1 MNDFF
6 DLSVFSHPEFGN
18 FRIVIY
24 PGREPLFVGR
34 DVAAALG
41 YRNSYEALAR
51 HVDPADRVS
60 RQITTIGQRRRV
72 TLVNESGVYSLA
84 LSSRLEGA
92 MRFRHW
98 VTSVV
103 LPQVSRTGGYI
114 PLDTAPGPEGE
125 AVTAERAMEIL
136 SSTLRMKEELI
147 EAQRPLVRFAE
158 AVTSAEGSILIRDL
172 AKLITQNGVP
182 VGQARLFGWLR
193 RHGYLFRRER
203 RPIQK
208 WVERGLFDTTVGL
221 VATADGVRESLTTKV
236 TPRGQ
241 RYFIEGFL
249 GGRFQL
255 P

>member
-6 DLSVFSHPEFGN
+6 DVSVFRHPEFGN

-34 DVAAALG
+34 DVATALG
-41 YRNSYEALAR
+41 YRNSCSALAR
-51 HVDPADRVS
+51 HVAPADRVS
-60 RQITTIGQRRRV
+60 QQITALGQRRHM
-72 TLVNESGVYSLA
+72 TLINESGLYSLA

-103 LPQVSRTGGYI
+103 LPQISRTGGYI
-114 PLDTAPGPEGE
+114 PLEEE
-125 AVTAERAMEIL
+125 ADEAALAERTVEIL
-136 SSTLRMKEELI
+136 SRTLRLREEQI
-147 EAQRPLVRFAE
+147 EAQRPLVSFAE
-158 AVTSAEGSILIRDL
+158 AVTSSEGSILIRDL

-182 VGQARLFGWLR
+182 VGQTRLFGWLR

-221 VATADGVRESLTTKV
+221 VTTAEGVRESLTTKV
-236 TPRGQ
+236 TGRGQ

>member
-1 MNDFF
+1 M
-6 DLSVFSHPEFGN
+6 
-18 FRIVIY
+18 
-24 PGREPLFVGR
+24 
-34 DVAAALG
+34 
-41 YRNSYEALAR
+41 
-51 HVDPADRVS
+51 
-60 RQITTIGQRRRV
+60 
-72 TLVNESGVYSLA
+72 TLINESGLYSLA

-147 EAQRPLVRFAE
+147 EAQRPLVRFAK

-182 VGQARLFGWLR
+182 VGQTRLFGWLR

-208 WVERGLFDTTVGL
+208 WVERGLFDTTVCL
-221 VATADGVRESLTTKV
+221 VATADGPRESLTTKV

>member
-1 MNDFF
+1 
-6 DLSVFSHPEFGN
+6 
-18 FRIVIY
+18 
-24 PGREPLFVGR
+24 
-34 DVAAALG
+34 
-41 YRNSYEALAR
+41 
-51 HVDPADRVS
+51 
-60 RQITTIGQRRRV
+60 
-72 TLVNESGVYSLA
+72 
-84 LSSRLEGA
+84 

-98 VTSVV
+98 VTGVV
-103 LPQVSRTGGYI
+103 LPQIGRTEGYI
-114 PLDTAPGPEGE
+114 PLDTEPGPRGE

-136 SSTLRMKEELI
+136 SRTLRLREEQI

-249 GGRFQL
+249 GGRLQL
-255 P
+255 H

>member
-1 MNDFF
+1 MT
-6 DLSVFSHPEFGN
+6 
-18 FRIVIY
+18 
-24 PGREPLFVGR
+24 
-34 DVAAALG
+34 
-41 YRNSYEALAR
+41 
-51 HVDPADRVS
+51 
-60 RQITTIGQRRRV
+60 QI
-72 TLVNESGVYSLA
+72 NESGLNSLA

-98 VTSVV
+98 VPSVV
-103 LPQVSRTGGYI
+103 LPQVRRTGGYI

-125 AVTAERAMEIL
+125 AVTAERAMEL
-136 SSTLRMKEELI
+136 LRRTLRLREEQI
-147 EAQRPLVRFAE
+147 AAQRPLVRFAE
-158 AVTSAEGSILIRDL
+158 AVTSAEGSLLLRDL
-172 AKLITQNGVP
+172 AKLIPQHGVP

-221 VATADGVRESLTTKV
+221 VAPADGVREGLTTKV

-249 GGRFQL
+249 GGRFRL